1 MISFHQG
8 EGLEMNQQFT
18 LYLIGYGNQIPE
30 AFFDRLEGSLP
41 SINGDSCLII
51 DVRRRR
57 RSWAWSYSGP
67 QIEYIVKKQGHHYIW
82 LHELGNEGNANRIR
96 LANEPAG
103 MMALEQ
109 QVRHSKRPV
118 VLLCA
123 ELLSANSHRS
133 LVARKLAERLEADG
147 DRLEIRPL

>member
-1 MISFHQG
+1 
-8 EGLEMNQQFT
+8 MNQQFT

-30 AFFDRLEGSLP
+30 AFFGRLEGSLP
-41 SINGDSCLII
+41 SANGDSCLII
-51 DVRRRR
+51 DVRQCR

-67 QIEYIVKKQGHHYIW
+67 QVEYVIKKRGHHYIW
-82 LHELGNEGNANRIR
+82 LHELGLDRSNAHRVQ
-96 LANEPAG
+96 LVNEPAG

-123 ELLSANSHRS
+123 ELLSARCHR
-133 LVARKLAERLEADG
+133 LGVARKLAERLELDG
-147 DRLEIRPL
+147 DQLEIRPL